1 MPGELGP
8 MQNAA
13 RPNSQVLSPLAVL
26 GDWRGSRP
34 PRPRLRS
41 LWHTCFQQKGG
52 KGENWGREFYPN
64 KRIPSEAGHDA
75 STASWT
81 GRNCKMPLKS
91 WKPPRGGAES
101 LRANQKEEVQ
111 FFREIAA
118 FWLGWPLREGG
129 TGLQIHPKP
138 DLWISL
144 FAASSAARGLGGNSP
159 DRPGGASPSK
169 SLRLLAAGGSRGANQ
184 KSGLT
189 RSEEGRTQTRQVG
202 RDFPAGSQDRGRN
215 PRLLESGIH
224 LRTSGRCGWAGWGKQ
239 RQTPEPSGGGG
250 PVSKEVHWE
259 SGPGVV
265 SLRPLQR
272 LQPLIHLTLSV
283 QVMSKSPSS
292 LDHTYNPEG
301 WAEIPEL
308 KCGTWE
314 AIWSNLCGAWHSR
327 PGV

>member
-81 GRNCKMPLKS
+81 GRNGKMPLKS

-144 FAASSAARGLGGNSP
+144 FAASSAPGDWAGIAPTDLAEPRLPRVFAYWRRGGLEEPIRSQDSRARRRSGPRRDKLGATSQR
-159 DRPGGASPSK
+159 DRRTAVAIPGCSRAGSTSGPRVVAGEPGGESRDKPQNPLEGEA
-169 SLRLLAAGGSRGANQ
+169 LWARRFTESRGQ
-184 KSGLT
+184 
-189 RSEEGRTQTRQVG
+189 
-202 RDFPAGSQDRGRN
+202 
-215 PRLLESGIH
+215 ES
-224 LRTSGRCGWAGWGKQ
+224 WA
-239 RQTPEPSGGGG
+239 
-250 PVSKEVHWE
+250 
-259 SGPGVV
+259 SGPF
-265 SLRPLQR
+265 SA
-272 LQPLIHLTLSV
+272 S
-283 QVMSKSPSS
+283 SP
-292 LDHTYNPEG
+292 
-301 WAEIPEL
+301 
-308 KCGTWE
+308 
-314 AIWSNLCGAWHSR
+314 
-327 PGV
+327 